1 MVSQKSTLRI
11 ILCSLMAIDIDRY
24 RDRIDA
30 PAFSV
35 SIGKF
40 DIHGLML
47 DILSVCNYM
56 PRYLY
61 ERVGPSLK
69 VIA

>member
-1 MVSQKSTLRI
+1 
-11 ILCSLMAIDIDRY
+11 MAIDIDRY

-61 ERVGPSLK
+61 ERVGTSLK